1 MQHLFYIFRGFKMDL
16 FSAGTMASI
25 FSQYAGHF
33 LGGAK
38 MALILSLI
46 TVILSTIFGTI
57 FALGKMSKIKPLRW
71 LISIYIE
78 IFRSTPL
85 MVQVMVCLLYTST
98 SAASVNYV
106 SGAQR

>member
-1 MQHLFYIFRGFKMDL
+1 MDL

-46 TVILSTIFGTI
+46 TVILSTIFGTV
-57 FALGKMSKIKPLRW
+57 FALGKMSKIKPLKW

-85 MVQVMVCLLYTST
+85 MVQVMVIYFGAAAFGIKINVLL
-98 SAASVNYV
+98 
-106 SGAQR
+106 